1 MRGNQRVL
9 LRPAGLV
16 PATFA
21 LLSVFTLTTQA
32 QTTAPAPQKPDPYQ
46 LLLEKHTTVKVL
58 PNGLTLILSERHE
71 APVFSFYTEVNAGS
85 ANDPQGESGL
95 AHMFEHIAFKGT
107 DEIGTTDY
115 AAEKVALAK
124 VETAYAAYD
133 AELRKPVGQDAKK
146 LAALKQTF
154 DDAVEAAQKYVIP
167 NQFSEIAES
176 NGAVGLNAST
186 AEDSTQ
192 YFWSMPSNRLEL
204 WAYLESSRIA
214 HPVAREFYK
223 ERDVVNEER
232 RMRIDSSPQGR
243 LVEEFLAAAYMA
255 HHYGVPGVGWESD
268 ITQVSATE
276 AAAFHKEYYVP
287 SNIIVA
293 VVGDID
299 PKTDLPMLEKYFGR
313 IPAGPKPEPMTTV
326 EPPQRS
332 ERTVVL
338 HEATQPIYLEG
349 YHRPDYRDPDDA
361 VYSAITDIFSNGRT
375 SRLYKSLVRDQ
386 RIAIE
391 AEGFSGFPG
400 VKYPGL
406 FAFFAVP
413 TSGHTAAEMEPA
425 IHKELDRLKTED
437 VSDAELE
444 RFKARARA
452 GLLQT
457 FGDNDSLASE
467 LADYQTRFGDWREIF
482 KELQQIDAVT
492 KADIRRVA
500 QKTFVDSNRTV
511 ARIEFEAPAEPPA
524 PPAAA
529 GKGGAR

>member
-1 MRGNQRVL
+1 VKQRLTIWRLGTNFARIGIFMGTLAVTAQVQT
-9 LRPAGLV
+9 PA
-16 PATFA
+16 
-21 LLSVFTLTTQA
+21 
-32 QTTAPAPQKPDPYQ
+32 APQKPDPYQ
-46 LLLEKHTTVKVL
+46 LLLEQHTTVKVL

-107 DEIGTTDY
+107 DQVGTTDY

-124 VETAYAAYD
+124 VEASYAAYD
-133 AELRKPVGQDAKK
+133 DEMRMQAAGQSSDAKQ
-146 LAALKQTF
+146 LASLKQAF
-154 DDAVEAAQKYVIP
+154 DDAVAKAQTYVIP

-186 AEDSTQ
+186 SEDSTQ
-192 YFWSMPSNRLEL
+192 YFWSMPSNRLQL
-204 WAYLESSRIA
+204 WAYLESGRIA

-268 ITQVSATE
+268 ITQVTATE
-276 AAAFHKEYYVP
+276 AAAFHQQYYVP
-287 SNIIVA
+287 ANIVVA
-293 VVGDID
+293 VVGDLD
-299 PKTDLPMLEKYFGR
+299 TATALPMLEKYFGS

-326 EPPQRS
+326 EPVQKA
-332 ERTVVL
+332 EREVVL
-338 HEATQPIYLEG
+338 HEASQPIYLEG

-386 RIAIE
+386 RTALE

-413 TSGHTAAEMEPA
+413 MQGHTAAEMGPA
-425 IHKELDRLKTED
+425 IHKELDRLKTQD

-444 RFKARARA
+444 RFKTRARA

-457 FGDNDSLASE
+457 FGDNDTLASE
-467 LADYQTRFGDWREIF
+467 LADYQTRFGDYREIF
-482 KELQQIDAVT
+482 RELHAIDAVT

-500 QKTFVDSNRTV
+500 QSTFVDSNRTV
-511 ARIEFEAPAEPPA
+511 ARIEFQAPKPPA
-524 PPAAA
+524 PASSN
-529 GKGGAR
+529 GAQQ

>member
-1 MRGNQRVL
+1 MRLNQRS
-9 LRPAGLV
+9 LRPLSGLC
-16 PATFA
+16 ALSIA
-21 LLSVFTLTTQA
+21 AASLLLSPSLVQA
-32 QTTAPAPQKPDPYQ
+32 QSSTNYQQ
-46 LLLEKHTTVKVL
+46 LLEHRTTVKVL

-71 APVFSFYTEVNAGS
+71 APVFSFYTLVNAGS

-107 DEIGTTDY
+107 NEVGTTNY
-115 AAEKVALAK
+115 PAEKIALAK

-133 AELRKPVGQDAKK
+133 AEKRKPIGQNPK
-146 LAALKQTF
+146 LLVELNQKF
-154 DDAVEAAQKYVIP
+154 EDAVKSAQAYVIP

-204 WAYLESSRIA
+204 WAYLESGRIGS
-214 HPVAREFYK
+214 PVAREFYK

-232 RMRIDSSPQGR
+232 RMRIDSSPIGR
-243 LVEEFLAAAYMA
+243 LETEFLSAAYTA

-268 ITQVSATE
+268 ITQVTATE

-287 SNIIVA
+287 ANIVVA

-299 PKTDLPMLEKYFGR
+299 TATALPMLEKYFGR
-313 IPAGPKPEPMTTV
+313 IPAGPKPAPMITV
-326 EPPQRS
+326 EPPQRA
-332 ERTVVL
+332 ERMVVL
-338 HEATQPIYLEG
+338 HEATQPIYFEG

-375 SRLYKSLVRDQ
+375 SRLYRSLVRDQ
-386 RIAIE
+386 RIALE

-406 FAFFAVP
+406 FAFVAVP
-413 TSGHTAAEMEPA
+413 MSGHTAEEMGPA
-425 IHKELDRLKTED
+425 IQKELELLKTTD
-437 VSDAELE
+437 VTDAELE

-452 GLLQT
+452 GLLQSL
-457 FGDNDSLASE
+457 GDNDSLASE

-482 KELQQIDAVT
+482 RELNAIDAVT

-500 QKTFVDSNRTV
+500 QKTFVAGNRTV
-511 ARIEFEAPAEPPA
+511 ARVEFQAPTAPPGPPA
-524 PPAAA
+524 PTPAPA
-529 GKGGAR
+529 GKGGAQ